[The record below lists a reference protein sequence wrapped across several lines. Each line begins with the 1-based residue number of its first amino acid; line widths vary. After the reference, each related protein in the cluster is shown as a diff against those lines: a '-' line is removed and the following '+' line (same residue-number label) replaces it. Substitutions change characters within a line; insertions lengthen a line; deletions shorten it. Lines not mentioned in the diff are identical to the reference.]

1 MLESD
6 LNKAIKKFQLEALT
20 VEPTDRYYDH
30 ITFAVH
36 SLSEFT
42 RLIEVFADL
51 NQKNTNLNFF
61 YRGMADS
68 RWTLIPSLMRR
79 ISETPYRYAPE
90 HDLAVEFKSEVPGL
104 FQNTDS
110 NFETIAKM
118 QHFGIPTRLLDF
130 TLNPLIALFFACSGH
145 PRTPGR
151 VVYTLNKLHHF
162 DDPCVECTSSLY
174 LVSNCNNMLLDD
186 WVRPY
191 NLSVSSY
198 LFDIFTDL
206 YMRAP
211 LFVKPLY
218 LDERMRAQRSVFLL
232 FHNYI
237 RDLSADCY
245 YYKYKEINPA
255 VFQHEKIEEIY
266 KEQIENPRF
275 GFSDSPFFIVD
286 KCSFERLTDSY
297 RKLDLNN
304 FSETLDAAFERRFYL
319 QDMISPLE
327 MEDIWWGFS
336 SIIIPPKYKK
346 TMLSQLR
353 HIGIDEAYV
362 YPEAEHI
369 AQRIKR

>member
-245 YYKYKEINPA
+245 YYKYKEINPT